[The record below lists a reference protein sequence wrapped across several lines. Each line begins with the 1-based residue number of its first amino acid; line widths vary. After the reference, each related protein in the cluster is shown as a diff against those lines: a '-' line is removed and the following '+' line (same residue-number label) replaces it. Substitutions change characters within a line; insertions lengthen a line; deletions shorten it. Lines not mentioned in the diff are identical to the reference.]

1 MTTLIQQDLGGRNS
15 QVVFWNVHPEPLGE
29 TRSNYDGRAYFFQIG
44 LGNQP
49 PTIGMFS
56 EEGGKFSCHG
66 V

>member
-1 MTTLIQQDLGGRNS
+1 M
-15 QVVFWNVHPEPLGE
+15 VHPEPLGKLDPIM
-29 TRSNYDGRAYFFQIG
+29 TGAYFFQIG